1 MAVTHTQA
9 QTIRNK
15 RLLEERD
22 PAVRRRNHD
31 ELRRQAE
38 DPALARNSCCE
49 PHCLKACARPSRFPE
64 GEGPMKRAA
73 LFLAAFAATSIS
85 VSPTRAEWPDRP
97 IKMVVPFSA
106 GSSSDTIARIVA
118 VKMGERLGQQVIVE
132 NRVGGSTIIGTD
144 AVAKSAADGYTLLL
158 ANTTT
163 HAASAALNAT
173 LPFDPVKDFAPVA
186 MIGVSPF
193 VLIGA
198 TQVAAPTLQD
208 FVALAKQK
216 PSSLSYASAGTGTLA
231 HLAGELFKRKAG
243 VDVTHVPYRGS
254 AQSMIDLMQGRIDL
268 SVSTIPPTLQHIR
281 DGKLRAFATM
291 SEKRNVMLPDTPTV
305 AEAGVPGCE
314 AALWTAIVVPAGVP
328 ADVIKRL
335 NAAVLAAVA
344 TPEIQQAFTI
354 QGVDPEPGPPEA
366 VSERIKADIVKW
378 KDVVTAAKIT
388 GGQ

>member
-1 MAVTHTQA
+1 MRM
-9 QTIRNK
+9 IF
-15 RLLEERD
+15 LL
-22 PAVRRRNHD
+22 ASV
-31 ELRRQAE
+31 
-38 DPALARNSCCE
+38 
-49 PHCLKACARPSRFPE
+49 
-64 GEGPMKRAA
+64 AA
-73 LFLAAFAATSIS
+73 AIVGGSHA
-85 VSPTRAEWPDRP
+85 RAEWPDRP
-97 IKMVVPFSA
+97 IKMIVPFSA

-118 VKMGERLGQQVIVE
+118 IKMGERLGQQVVVE

-144 AVAKSAADGYTLLL
+144 SVAKSAPDGYTLQL

-193 VLIGA
+193 VLIA
-198 TQVAAPTLQD
+198 AVQVAAPTLQD
-208 FVALAKQK
+208 FVQLAKAR
-216 PSSLSYASAGTGTLA
+216 PGSLSYASAGTGTLA

-243 VDVTHVPYRGS
+243 IEVTHVPYRGS

-281 DGKLRAFATM
+281 EGKLRALATM

-328 ADVIKRL
+328 ADIIRRL

-344 TPEIQQAFTI
+344 APEIQQALTI
-354 QGVDPEPGPPEA
+354 QGVDPEPGPPEM
-366 VSERIKADIVKW
+366 VSERITTDIVKW
-378 KDVVTAAKIT
+378 RDVVAAAKIT
-388 GGQ
+388 GAQ